1 MPRPGSRTM
10 AQEEERL
17 KIATNEE
24 SRQTRSVSRNS
35 SFNKSDKR
43 PKSRERPKELFPDFD
58 DEEFLMEQQ
67 QAQQARHSCPEPSMR
82 LKDLKALWL

>member
-10 AQEEERL
+10 AQEEEML
-17 KIATNEE
+17 KIAANEE
-24 SRQTRSVSRNS
+24 TRQTRSVSRNS

-67 QAQQARHSCPEPSMR
+67 QAQQARHSCPEPSMG